1 MVVAMNEMRSS
12 NVSGFDHAAP
22 TLRSAEA
29 AVLGVGHDGGPQTPG
44 AARLRPAMEIAVQ
57 EAPRS
62 SVAFWS
68 TSPQAGKL
76 ISRLVAA
83 LSEPASSRRSV
94 LGLLGM
100 ACRMVGTDVLLVA
113 AQVARPRWI

>member
-1 MVVAMNEMRSS
+1 MNEMRSS

-22 TLRSAEA
+22 TLRSAQV
-29 AVLGVGHDGGPQTPG
+29 AVQTPG
-44 AARLRPAMEIAVQ
+44 AVRLRPAMEIAVQ

-76 ISRLVAA
+76 VSRVVAA

-100 ACRMVGTDVLLVA
+100 ACRMVGTDVLLA
-113 AQVARPRWI
+113 AAHAARPRWI

>member
-1 MVVAMNEMRSS
+1 
-12 NVSGFDHAAP
+12 
-22 TLRSAEA
+22 
-29 AVLGVGHDGGPQTPG
+29 
-44 AARLRPAMEIAVQ
+44 MEIAVQ

-76 ISRLVAA
+76 ISSVLAA
-83 LSEPASSRRSV
+83 LSEPASSRRSI